1 MSDTGAIII
10 SLLIGFGL
18 PTFIAFI
25 AYKVNNGG
33 THTAEVPIRSL
44 KDEKLADDMARI
56 RLIQETEFW
65 DKYGD
70 K

>member
-1 MSDTGAIII
+1 MSDAGAIVL
-10 SLLIGFGL
+10 SLLIGFIL
-18 PTFIAFI
+18 PTLIVFI
-25 AYKVNNGG
+25 AYKVGDNN
-33 THTAEVPIRSL
+33 THTTKIPIRSL